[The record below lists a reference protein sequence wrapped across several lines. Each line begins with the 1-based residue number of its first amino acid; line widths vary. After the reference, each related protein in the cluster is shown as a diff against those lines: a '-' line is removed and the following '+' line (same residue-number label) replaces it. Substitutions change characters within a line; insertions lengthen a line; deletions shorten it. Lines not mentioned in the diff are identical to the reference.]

1 MWYIYTITIVIFNH
15 NMFNKNSQ
23 IVIKVLGYF
32 FMNPETRKHLHDLA
46 NVLKIDASNLSK
58 KLKELEDEKLL
69 ESKLDGN
76 RRIYF
81 LNKNFPLIEEYKK
94 IYIYKYGFENRIKG
108 ELKKISGID
117 EAYIFGSFL
126 RSDFNKNSDIDLLLI
141 GNHSS
146 IEVIKVMSGLEEDFG
161 REINVVNYSKKDF
174 SEKKGKDDFLNNIFS
189 NKVLKI
195 L

>member
-1 MWYIYTITIVIFNH
+1 
-15 NMFNKNSQ
+15 MFNKNSQ

-32 FMNPETRKHLHDLA
+32 FMNPEIRKHLHDLA

-94 IYIYKYGFENRIKG
+94 IYIYKYGFENRIKE